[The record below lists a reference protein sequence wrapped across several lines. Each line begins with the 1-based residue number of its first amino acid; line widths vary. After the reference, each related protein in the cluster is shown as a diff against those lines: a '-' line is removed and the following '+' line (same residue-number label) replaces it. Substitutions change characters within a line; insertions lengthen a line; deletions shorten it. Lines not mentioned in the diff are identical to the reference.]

1 MRLKGEVAV
10 VTGAQQGIGAAIA
23 DAYAREG
30 ADVVINWLDD
40 ESGAQEVAER
50 ARAHGVRAE
59 TVRGDV
65 SLAGDV
71 EALLEVADGL
81 GGVDVM
87 VNNAAIYPRVPLL
100 EMREDEFDA
109 LIAVNL
115 RGTFLGMQRAARRM
129 VAKGGGG
136 VIINLSSRAA
146 FAGART
152 GGVHYVAS
160 KTGVLGLTRAGALE
174 LAGQRIRVNAI
185 APGLVDTAQPRYGM
199 TEEEIAEAG
208 RLAPLGR
215 IAQPEDIAHMAVFL
229 ASDEA
234 SHITGQTV
242 HVNGGQVLT

>member
-1 MRLKGEVAV
+1 MRLRGRTAV
-10 VTGAQQGIGAAIA
+10 ITGAQQGIGAAIA
-23 DAYAREG
+23 VACAREG
-30 ADVVINWLDD
+30 ADVIVNWLDD
-40 ESGAQEVAER
+40 EAAARGVAER
-50 ARAHGVRAE
+50 ARAHGVRCE
-59 TVRGDV
+59 TVRADV
-65 SLAGDV
+65 AVAADV
-71 EALLEVADGL
+71 EGLLDAADAL

-100 EMREDEFDA
+100 EMREEDFDE

-115 RGTFLGMQRAARRM
+115 RGTFLGIQRAARRM
-129 VAKGGGG
+129 VAKGRGGT
-136 VIINLSSRAA
+136 IINLSSRAA

-174 LAGQRIRVNAI
+174 LAEHRIRVNAI

-208 RLAPLGR
+208 RLAPLG
-215 IAQPEDIAHMAVFL
+215 DIAHMAVFL
-229 ASDEA
+229 ACDEA
-234 SHITGQTV
+234 SHVTGQTV